1 MGEKKIEI
9 VAFTTEISTVMAQLQ
24 FSLTRKSIQ
33 WGPDPGFFLARD
45 QKSKRQESKTVE
57 IKKNLGSFFC
67 SRGPPNKA
75 LTFLRRS

>member
-33 WGPDPGFFLARD
+33 WGPVPGFFLARD

-57 IKKNLGSFFC
+57 IKKTWGHFFAVVDLQT
-67 SRGPPNKA
+67 KH
-75 LTFLRRS
+75 